1 MTIVVVALSV
11 AILAMI
17 PEVAAAQEDTDGAT
31 RQAEQNDYR
40 SADERTDSGTDS
52 VADSRVVESG
62 DSLWS
67 IAHQRLGPEATPQ
80 QVVEETGRIYE
91 LNRERIGDDRNLILA
106 GQELMLSPASEPV
119 PVKTVASEPELS
131 SEPAAAEPPSEASAE
146 TSAKQSLVLPELP
159 EADAELVEASSVE
172 ELPAAAPERAADDT
186 RQKAGYAVLL
196 ITFAVALLSTSRLL
210 AKQRY

>member
-1 MTIVVVALSV
+1 MSTRLERYVWVTIAVVTLLAGAL
-11 AILAMI
+11 AALPTAAEAQ
-17 PEVAAAQEDTDGAT
+17 PEAQEEDTIEAT
-31 RQAEQNDYR
+31 RQAEQNEYR

-131 SEPAAAEPPSEASAE
+131 SEPAAAEPPSEASVE
-146 TSAKQSLVLPELP
+146 TSAK
-159 EADAELVEASSVE
+159 
-172 ELPAAAPERAADDT
+172 
-186 RQKAGYAVLL
+186 
-196 ITFAVALLSTSRLL
+196 
-210 AKQRY
+210 